1 MAKLRNMLQ
10 IFIDESGNLGYN
22 EGYFIIAMI
31 VAHNPKRIKNIIKSF
46 CGYHSLPEV
55 HATDLN
61 FPKKQFL
68 INKLIKQQDY
78 NVSYII
84 ADKMMI
90 KKKPLFQNNN
100 LLFNYLLS
108 FLVKDIIK
116 ANTDDIYLHL
126 DNRTQKVASANSLKE
141 YIQIKAYAEWGFTK
155 NLFFEY
161 RDSKE
166 SKALQMADLIANC
179 IRRKYQWRIDDFYS
193 RLNIIKSIR
202 FPQANFRDE
211 LPHPQLNLTEIV
223 DDSILIVDVNPMG
236 SSKE

>member
-1 MAKLRNMLQ
+1 MAKLTNMLQ
-10 IFIDESGNLGYN
+10 VFIDESGNLGYN

-31 VAHNPKRIKNIIKSF
+31 IAHDPKRIKNIIKSF
-46 CGYHSLPEV
+46 CRWHSLSEV
-55 HATDLN
+55 HATNLD

-68 INKLIKQQDY
+68 INKLTKQQDY
-78 NVSYII
+78 NISYII

-90 KKKPLFQNNN
+90 KNKYLFENNN
-100 LLFNYLLS
+100 LLFNYPLS

-126 DNRTQKVASANSLKE
+126 DNRTQKVASVNSLKE

-166 SKALQMADLIANC
+166 SKTLQMADLVANC
-179 IRRKYQWRIDDFYS
+179 IRRKYYWRNNDFYS
-193 RLNIIKSIR
+193 RLNIVKSIK
-202 FPQANFRDE
+202 FPQAIFRDE
-211 LPHPQLNLTEIV
+211 IPYPQLNSLFQSSNEPQTS
-223 DDSILIVDVNPMG
+223 SIIL
-236 SSKE
+236 E